1 MCVENAAEM
10 WLSFKC
16 GSADDGNLDDA
27 KGFSRTRYNA
37 LTDSLNTPREGMVH
51 VVPKVGRVC
60 EDLTS
65 SSCSS

>member
-37 LTDSLNTPREGMVH
+37 PIDSLNTPREGMVH
-51 VVPKVGRVC
+51 
-60 EDLTS
+60 
-65 SSCSS
+65 CST